1 MDENEWVDALE
12 AMWLAQLEAEADYI
26 ADMVAQAS
34 YQ

>member
-1 MDENEWVDALE
+1 MDENEWFDVLE
-12 AMWLAQLEAEADYI
+12 AMWLAQLEAESAYV